1 VLPSLSCVATPRDST
16 YNHGPRWVPLDAAG
30 LATLGTAPSD
40 MRKFNLEK
48 RQAAQ
53 AASPEERE
61 IAHYPQAPRMNPAV
75 EPNGLIFNVLS

>member
-1 VLPSLSCVATPRDST
+1 
-16 YNHGPRWVPLDAAG
+16 
-30 LATLGTAPSD
+30 

-75 EPNGLIFNVLS
+75 EPNGHIFNVLS